1 VAIALA
7 GEALLSLLPLKLK
20 EQLAA
25 IGQRTSYAD
34 GELIHSRGDPAP
46 RMGIVIRGRVRLCRL
61 HASGAQT
68 YVSVVRPGQ
77 HYGDVVMFGSN
88 QRRTH
93 DALAIGNAVVDH
105 YDAQAFTRLLDTPA
119 IMKAL
124 YQIASQRLIGAMGM
138 NDDLRNLPRD
148 VHLAKMLLVLS
159 RQSADGASLQL
170 VQEDLAALLGTTPM
184 TISKALASLKASGLV
199 ETGYRQVRI
208 VDHARLKAWLAE
220 RIDG

>member
-1 VAIALA
+1 MAIALA
-7 GEALLSLLPLKLK
+7 GEALLSLLSLKLK

-25 IGQRTSYAD
+25 IGQRSSYAD
-34 GELIHSRGDPAP
+34 GELIHSRGDREP
-46 RMGIVIRGRVRLCRL
+46 RMGIVICGGVRLCRL

-77 HYGDVVMFGSN
+77 HFGDVVMFGN
-88 QRRTH
+88 GGRRTH
-93 DALAIGNAVVDH
+93 DALAIGEVLIDH
-105 YDAQAFTRLLDTPA
+105 YSAAAFARIVEIPEVLQ
-119 IMKAL
+119 AL
-124 YQIASQRLIGAMGM
+124 YRITSQRLIGAMAM

-148 VHLAKMLLVLS
+148 VHLAKMLLVLT
-159 RQSADGASLQL
+159 RQSADGVSLNL

-184 TISKALASLKASGLV
+184 TISKSLASLKAAGLV

-208 VDHARLKAWLAE
+208 VDHARLKSWLAD